1 MPVKKQTQKQSQ
13 IVQVIIG
20 AAILDKLKKRKPKK
34 KKVKRKAKP
43 IEEDLRE
50 PYRRNRYMK
59 PLKYKQTFPA
69 YGANNM
75 IMQQTENQRNNR
87 ILSDLTQRVNQ
98 YERLLKQKPNPI
110 NKFIIREAQ
119 EIKEEDIPEE
129 VEEETERLEEELE
142 QQELMKIEQEIEEQE
157 EELKRI
163 EELSKGNDI
172 EEAETLM
179 KEIEESL
186 KKGRVKKRVEEI
198 EQGISEP
205 RTPPNEPEQLE
216 PGSFGGASDIVQAVP
231 IPVGEGSNIPVADF
245 PEDFPPPPPAEE
257 SKAAEEPPTE
267 AKVLPPPTDI
277 RERFFSLSMISNTSI
292 VEISKYMKISILD
305 SSLLVRCSPNYL
317 LEKKVSGVP
326 PRFPR
331 Q

>member
-119 EIKEEDIPEE
+119 EIKEEDEE
-129 VEEETERLEEELE
+129 HEEKVISRDRDSITPSRL
-142 QQELMKIEQEIEEQE
+142 
-157 EELKRI
+157 
-163 EELSKGNDI
+163 
-172 EEAETLM
+172 
-179 KEIEESL
+179 
-186 KKGRVKKRVEEI
+186 
-198 EQGISEP
+198 GI
-205 RTPPNEPEQLE
+205 QLH
-216 PGSFGGASDIVQAVP
+216 INCL
-231 IPVGEGSNIPVADF
+231 VGFIDCPFLGQS
-245 PEDFPPPPPAEE
+245 
-257 SKAAEEPPTE
+257 
-267 AKVLPPPTDI
+267 
-277 RERFFSLSMISNTSI
+277 REKF
-292 VEISKYMKISILD
+292 K
-305 SSLLVRCSPNYL
+305 
-317 LEKKVSGVP
+317 EKKSYRP
-326 PRFPR
+326 IHDESCKCCMFLRL
-331 Q
+331 